1 MRSFLEANP
10 KGFADRKFSEAAHS
24 RLFREVASL
33 RATKRTAGD
42 RRAFRKKERAK
53 SRSEAE
59 RQASDFAELVIMR
72 TRLSCPIKI
81 QGRQELGCLPRGL
94 F

>member
-59 RQASDFAELVIMR
+59 RQASDFAERIGISVVSRSRRRSEIR
-72 TRLSCPIKI
+72 AEIKFNS
-81 QGRQELGCLPRGL
+81 LM
-94 F
+94 